1 MMATGW
7 KKQICLCKIDAWVC
21 KCQGD
26 MRKRGIKKRKQLGEG
41 RMAWRTGRKN
51 GRQGL
56 TQPRAS
62 PKSTSGQNP
71 VRTDLLIL

>member
-1 MMATGW
+1 
-7 KKQICLCKIDAWVC
+7 
-21 KCQGD
+21 

-62 PKSTSGQNP
+62 LKSTSGQNP